1 MLKFKNESHKLLNN
15 KLFHNLNE
23 LPTNLF
29 EVEMR
34 KKVIEHKEPI
44 IVGFFILQ
52 YAKKTMLELMYN
64 FFFRFCDS
72 SKYEFIEMDTDSM
85 YLSSSEEQLEEL
97 IKPELKLLWSS
108 MRSNDCRDSFAADGE
123 KNFFPRSCC
132 EEHFCHDQR
141 TPGLFKEEY
150 RGSEMVAQCSK

>member
-1 MLKFKNESHKLLNN
+1 MNSVVAARREGDTNKNWTVVAETMKLIGNSSYGYQIMDRRKHIRTKYVKGGEVDKLLNN

-44 IVGFFILQ
+44 IVGFLFLQ

-64 FFFRFCDS
+64 FFIRFCDRYLHRNLHRYAFLAATNHVS
-72 SKYEFIEMDTDSM
+72 IVPPYFI
-85 YLSSSEEQLEEL
+85 
-97 IKPELKLLWSS
+97 IRKPD
-108 MRSNDCRDSFAADGE
+108 R
-123 KNFFPRSCC
+123 
-132 EEHFCHDQR
+132 
-141 TPGLFKEEY
+141 Y
-150 RGSEMVAQCSK
+150 